1 MDSQLTL
8 VDANELPDRQAYIE
22 LVFDRDSLT
31 NAKLLVKGG
40 SRTVYSIKTTGRSM
54 SRTEIYKPQSTERAE
69 QTGGV
74 PGELVL
80 AAVIDR
86 NEVLPDTI
94 SFTGL
99 QKMKTRKWLQDNVFT
114 VTHPDTGEVRYV
126 WKPTSVRELVLYAE
140 ENPFVPVAWYR
151 TAKRTSPVAAAGD
164 VIEPP
169 SLSIQPEE
177 ISHGR
182 QVD

>member
-40 SRTVYSIKTTGRSM
+40 SRTVYSIKTAGRSM
-54 SRTEIYKPQSTERAE
+54 SRTEIYKPQSTDRAE
-69 QTGGV
+69 PTGGV

-99 QKMKTRKWLQDNVFT
+99 QKMKTRKWLQDNAFT
-114 VTHPDTGEVRYV
+114 VT
-126 WKPTSVRELVLYAE
+126 
-140 ENPFVPVAWYR
+140 
-151 TAKRTSPVAAAGD
+151 
-164 VIEPP
+164 
-169 SLSIQPEE
+169 
-177 ISHGR
+177 
-182 QVD
+182 